1 MIVNNRKNL
10 ETRKDERLLDYIELL
25 RRENRELH
33 SRVREL
39 EDLLNCAI
47 VKNTELRDQLWDR
60 AVAPCNKSFSLLNK

>member
-39 EDLLNCAI
+39 EDLLNRAI
-47 VKNTELRDQLWDR
+47 VKNTELRDQLWDKT
-60 AVAPCNKSFSLLNK
+60 VSPCNKSFSLLNK